1 MIRGGGGVED
11 GAGSGFS
18 AGLLSWIVL
27 GVASGGR
34 EEANAAPRGA
44 F

>member
-1 MIRGGGGVED
+1 MIRGGGVED

-18 AGLLSWIVL
+18 AGLHSSIVL
-27 GVASGGR
+27 SVASGGR
-34 EEANAAPRGA
+34 EEANAAPLGV